1 MTARNATNPQKR
13 TRLSPEARRDQILD
27 AAKQL
32 IVRHGLEAFSIKK
45 LAIEAKV
52 SEPLL
57 FHYFSSRTAL
67 LQQLLARDFSRLVAS
82 LNTSLDGADTIDEV
96 LRVYVAMNYDQYL
109 EESVINLLLG
119 EPDIAVVI
127 EDEVSQNREM
137 REKML
142 VSTIATSLD
151 VSKKKA
157 AMLALMASSA
167 SLSAARFAHK
177 YKVEREEAIQAAI
190 DFARAGFEA
199 HRTK

>member
-1 MTARNATNPQKR
+1 MNEKKQYI
-13 TRLSPEARRDQILD
+13 LSSMNFRKILPYQTEIFKFK
-27 AAKQL
+27 AKFIRKIL
-32 IVRHGLEAFSIKK
+32 
-45 LAIEAKV
+45 
-52 SEPLL
+52 
-57 FHYFSSRTAL
+57 
-67 LQQLLARDFSRLVAS
+67 
-82 LNTSLDGADTIDEV
+82 
-96 LRVYVAMNYDQYL
+96 
-109 EESVINLLLG
+109 NLLLG
-119 EPDIAVVI
+119 ESDIAVVI